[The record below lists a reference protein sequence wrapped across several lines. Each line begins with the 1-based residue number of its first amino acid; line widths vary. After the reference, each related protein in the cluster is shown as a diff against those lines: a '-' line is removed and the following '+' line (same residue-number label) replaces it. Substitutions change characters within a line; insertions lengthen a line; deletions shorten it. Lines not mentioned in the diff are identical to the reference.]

1 MDRLPHSLAAL
12 GSSSS
17 FLISWSNRSSV
28 SRSLSP
34 CVVSLR
40 FRHPSFTPWDE
51 ALSEERTAAGWEEW
65 VNDGKWRERGR
76 LTVRAA
82 SNWRGWA
89 PPNLHSPIPLATS
102 ARFLSLHSFTSRSER
117 GEARAERRTWGGG
130 TVRSL
135 TPLTLVTFPPFPTS
149 LSSSLH
155 PGSFPP
161 VILPFGASRRR
172 VERGK
177 ETRGKGTKWEVVSC
191 PGSYSPLPCSYHLCS
206 SDVRSRLTRY
216 LSHLTLTS

>member
-102 ARFLSLHSFTSRSER
+102 ARLCFASLPSAHTPHVATLGEWNEKRRS
-117 GEARAERRTWGGG
+117 TWG
-130 TVRSL
+130 VRD
-135 TPLTLVTFPPFPTS
+135 
-149 LSSSLH
+149 
-155 PGSFPP
+155 
-161 VILPFGASRRR
+161 GAKHSDTG
-172 VERGK
+172 V
-177 ETRGKGTKWEVVSC
+177 
-191 PGSYSPLPCSYHLCS
+191 YSPMVYGIVKLW
-206 SDVRSRLTRY
+206 
-216 LSHLTLTS
+216 